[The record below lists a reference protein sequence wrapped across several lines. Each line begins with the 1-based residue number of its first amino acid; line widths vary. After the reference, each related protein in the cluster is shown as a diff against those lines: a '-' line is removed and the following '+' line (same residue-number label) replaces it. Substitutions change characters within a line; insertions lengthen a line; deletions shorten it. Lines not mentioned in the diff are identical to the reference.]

1 MEGMPHYLRIDDSG
15 RDRVTRVDCKMSLS
29 SERSLVG
36 QHAHDFSAHE
46 LTPTLPGGPS
56 TASSPFSPHGYL
68 HGSSTLQPPLKAHFL
83 VFRRRIVM
91 MSLDAF

>member
-1 MEGMPHYLRIDDSG
+1 M
-15 RDRVTRVDCKMSLS
+15 CLS

-46 LTPTLPGGPS
+46 LTPTLGTSPAGTYLSGGPS
-56 TASSPFSPHGYL
+56 TASSPFSPHG
-68 HGSSTLQPPLKAHFL
+68 GSSTLQPPLKAYFF